1 MAKVKWIDER
11 LANWARW
18 KLSEG
23 SGSMSH
29 VNLLTADMPRA
40 PYAEAPIPITD
51 CEASDTDEAVMRLPG
66 DLQMT
71 VIEYYLGTGGLRD
84 KLRRLVCSEA
94 TLYARIYR
102 AHRLLA
108 DHFTA
113 KKDKAQAER
122 DRVEKLTSSRQ
133 LQGFYGR

>member
-18 KLSEG
+18 KLNQG
-23 SGSMSH
+23 SGSMSR
-29 VNLLTADMPRA
+29 VNLLTADMPRD
-40 PYAEAPIPITD
+40 PYAEAPIPISD
-51 CEASDTDEAVMRLPG
+51 CEASDTDEAVMLLPG
-66 DLQMT
+66 DLRMT

-84 KLRRLVCSEA
+84 KLRRLVCSEP
-94 TLYARIYR
+94 TLYARIGR

-122 DRVEKLTSSRQ
+122 ARIETITASAT
-133 LQGFYGR
+133 GFYRR